1 MNLEDQWK
9 IIDPFGMGHRP
20 GEIMVTDKML
30 LPDWK
35 PHLPPEVPQ
44 NVIPWRSIIKVSSLS
59 AAIGLLAFWISK
71 AMLS

>member
-9 IIDPFGMGHRP
+9 IIDPFGMGYRP
-20 GEIMVTDKML
+20 GEIMVTDKMP

-35 PHLPPEVPQ
+35 PEVPQ